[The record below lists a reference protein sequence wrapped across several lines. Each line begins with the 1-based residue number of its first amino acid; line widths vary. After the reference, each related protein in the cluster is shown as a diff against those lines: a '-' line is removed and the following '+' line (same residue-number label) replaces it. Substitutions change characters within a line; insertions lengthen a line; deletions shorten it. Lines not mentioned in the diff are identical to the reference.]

1 MAQAEL
7 LAPPAMRYA
16 AAKPKMTIYF
26 ALLIISLVAMLIAC
40 LIMFLEIKRFGG
52 FGAVQGTAVVERVG
66 QPLLAVSAGSCLAKT
81 ARCFDA

>member
-7 LAPPAMRYA
+7 LAPPTLRYA

-26 ALLIISLVAMLIAC
+26 ALLIIALVAMLIAC

-52 FGAVQGTAVVERVG
+52 FGAVKGNASIERAPQSVLIAHSRIG
-66 QPLLAVSAGSCLAKT
+66 GASIL
-81 ARCFDA
+81 

>member
-1 MAQAEL
+1 MAQSDL
-7 LAPPAMRYA
+7 LTPPTLRYA

-52 FGAVQGTAVVERVG
+52 FGAVKGNAAVVRSG
-66 QPLLAVSAGSCLAKT
+66 QPILAVSALPCQAKT
-81 ARCFDA
+81 A

>member
-7 LAPPAMRYA
+7 LTPPTLRYA

-26 ALLIISLVAMLIAC
+26 VLLIISFVAMLIAC

-52 FGAVQGTAVVERVG
+52 FGAVQGTAAVERVG
-66 QPLLAVSAGSCLAKT
+66 QPVLAVCAASCLAKT
-81 ARCFDA
+81 A